1 MDEMTKEQRIENER
15 QRLAVLFDDLDANQ
29 LQTARGLIASAAFLA
44 VTLEDLE
51 KEINA
56 GGCIEEYQ
64 NGRDQYGVKVAA
76 SVQAYTALNAKYQST
91 MQKLLKIV
99 PPAPD
104 VHEKNPVEIAAEKAA
119 ALEKEKQEHA
129 RQRQKRRDFD
139 FLAACKAGETSAE
152 HYQDFC
158 RQWEEENA
166 E

>member
-1 MDEMTKEQRIENER
+1 MDELTKEQRIENER
-15 QRLAVLFDDLDANQ
+15 QRLAALFEDLDAHQ

-99 PPAPD
+99 PPAPV
-104 VHEKNPVEIAAEKAA
+104 VHEKTAAEIAAEEAA
-119 ALEKEKQEHA
+119 AREEEKQERA
-129 RQRQKRRDFD
+129 RRRQQKRDFD
-139 FLAACKAGETSAE
+139 FLAACRSGETSGE
-152 HYQDFC
+152 RYQEFC
-158 RQWEEENA
+158 CKWEEENA